1 MPVSERKKS
10 FCSPTFRESERTGS
24 CSTHRVYRECVG
36 VNRVTGL
43 GAMPV
48 FFITRGEEDAAGQ
61 EASFGP
67 PCSPHPRAKD
77 VCVTPAHSVPQPP
90 VWQGQRPPLSR
101 PRCGTL
107 GPRLTLGKSVG
118 ETDVPFDAS
127 WWQRGVRLSFCEHGP
142 GLQCGLSQCLVTPRG
157 LDHKAREMSWGP
169 RKDHSQPG
177 QTGGESGLGLG
188 GCVRV

>member
-24 CSTHRVYRECVG
+24 SSTHRVYRECVG
-36 VNRVTGL
+36 VNRVTCL

-118 ETDVPFDAS
+118 RDRRPFRRFLVAKRCAFVFLRTRAWPAVWAQPVFGHS
-127 WWQRGVRLSFCEHGP
+127 TRTGP
-142 GLQCGLSQCLVTPRG
+142 QGAGDEL
-157 LDHKAREMSWGP
+157 GP
-169 RKDHSQPG
+169 
-177 QTGGESGLGLG
+177 
-188 GCVRV
+188 